1 MSGYILHT
9 RVLSFIIYV
18 TFCETKC
25 ACAKCAGPTTVLYR
39 VWVCFLTLRRIVYTH
54 AARKH
59 PGEIVREERVVS
71 MPGGP
76 RYPLLDGGTHIA
88 TTHTRTHMHLFFFP
102 LPHPGKERE
111 GKRKERSKVI
121 IINKDCYRREGLFC
135 GGGKEGGRLGAQGR

>member
-1 MSGYILHT
+1 MLLFVKRNVRAPNL
-9 RVLSFIIYV
+9 RVLLQYCIGFGFV
-18 TFCETKC
+18 FK
-25 ACAKCAGPTTVLYR
+25 
-39 VWVCFLTLRRIVYTH
+39 CFLTLRRIVYTH

-88 TTHTRTHMHLFFFP
+88 TTHTHAHASFFFSP

-121 IINKDCYRREGLFC
+121 IINKNCYRREGLFC